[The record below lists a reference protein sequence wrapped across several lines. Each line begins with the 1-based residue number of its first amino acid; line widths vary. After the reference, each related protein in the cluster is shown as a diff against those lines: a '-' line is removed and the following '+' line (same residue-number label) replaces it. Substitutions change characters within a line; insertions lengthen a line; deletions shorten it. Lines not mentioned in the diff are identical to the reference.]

1 MTITQPKQAIFCV
14 LLFLI
19 GTAYLAYESQHFE
32 MDASADT
39 LLVKDNKH
47 YIRTQQAAQK
57 YAPEE
62 FILVAYKP
70 NSEDIYSKDVLNILV
85 ELSQKFKSLERVESV
100 TSITNV
106 PLFAA
111 GEVSL
116 SGDFNAADLSWEN
129 AQYDAQT
136 MRLTLKK
143 HPLYEGLLVN
153 PAHDAV
159 SIQVVFKSNAK
170 IDQLD
175 NQIIDIQSQMLVG
188 QLSQQQQQT
197 LDSLNQQ
204 RQKINQ
210 DIEEQRNKEIK
221 QIREI
226 LVPYQNK
233 GTFYLG
239 GANLLG
245 HQLIKI
251 ISNDLVVF
259 GSAIAVVVSLV
270 LLFLFRSFRF
280 ALLPM
285 LSCAVAV
292 LCTLGL
298 LAILGL
304 KVTVISANVIAL
316 QIILTLAVIIHILVQ
331 YQENSQQTS
340 NISHAELMQKTLKD
354 KVKPCFYA
362 ALTTMI
368 GFASLIFSGIQ
379 PVKSFGY
386 MMVIAMSVSLLVSLV
401 FFPAI
406 CSLVFNDKQRITR
419 HGLIHRCLTGFAA
432 ASNRFSKSF
441 IVLGGVI
448 LVVSA
453 LGALKLSAENS
464 FLNYFDESTEVYQE
478 LTFIDRQFG
487 GSTPFDLIYDLPTSA
502 EKSDLVISAE
512 NAQRVRKLH
521 DVMASEDAI
530 GSVTSIADFLR
541 IAQVVR
547 GKPATEY
554 EITALYNTLDEDLKK
569 QIFNAYFSIED
580 NQIRIS
586 SRVKDST
593 QGLNRER
600 LVADIK
606 GKLADAG
613 IAAENYQLTNLFIL
627 YQDILS
633 RLIQSQINTLGIV
646 YAVMLLVLWLIFRS
660 FRIALIALVPN
671 LITTGAILGF
681 MGFMH
686 IPLDLMTL
694 TIGAIAMGISVDDT
708 IHYIHRYQ
716 HELKTDS
723 QQDLIKKTNQ
733 TVGYALFY
741 TTLVIVLGFFAL
753 FFSDF
758 VPSVLFGLLTGF
770 AMILALL
777 TDICILPAMLKTF
790 IPNNKSVAK
799 V

>member
-1 MTITQPKQAIFCV
+1 MQITQPKMALFIV
-14 LLFLI
+14 LVFFF
-19 GTAYLAYESQHFE
+19 GSVYLGYQSQNFE

-47 YIRTQQAAQK
+47 YIRTQQANQK

-62 FILVAYKP
+62 FILVAFKP
-70 NSEDIYSKDVLNILV
+70 KAEDIYSAEVLNLLV
-85 ELSQKFKSLERVESV
+85 EISNKFKQLGRVKSV
-100 TSITNV
+100 TNITNV

-111 GEVSL
+111 GDISL
-116 SGDFNAADLSWEN
+116 SDSFNADDLSWQN
-129 AQYDAQT
+129 ARYNANT
-136 MRLTLKK
+136 MRLTLQK

-153 PAHDAV
+153 PAHDALSMQIVFKNNPEISKLDKKIV
-159 SIQVVFKSNAK
+159 SIQKKMLTGELSA
-170 IDQLD
+170 DQQNELD
-175 NQIIDIQSQMLVG
+175 ELTEQRKQI
-188 QLSQQQQQT
+188 SQQVDQT
-197 LDSLNQQ
+197 RS
-204 RQKINQ
+204 
-210 DIEEQRNKEIK
+210 EEIR

-226 LVPYQNK
+226 LTPYQDK
-233 GTFYLG
+233 GEFYLG

-245 HQLIKI
+245 HQLLKI
-251 ISNDLVVF
+251 ISSDLVIF
-259 GSAIAVVVSLV
+259 GSAIVIVVTLV
-270 LLFLFRSFRF
+270 LLVLFRSIRF

-292 LCTLGL
+292 ICTLGL

-331 YQENSQQTS
+331 YQENSEQAKDINHAQLMQQT
-340 NISHAELMQKTLKD
+340 LRD
-354 KVKPCFYA
+354 KAKPCFYA

-379 PVKSFGY
+379 PVISFGY
-386 MMVIAMSVSLLVSLV
+386 MMVIAMSVSLLISLV

-406 CSLVFNDKQRITR
+406 CSLVFNDKQKIVR
-419 HGLIHRCLTGFAA
+419 HSLIHAFLTGLAN

-441 IVLGGVI
+441 ILLGVGI
-448 LVVSA
+448 LAVSMI
-453 LGALKLSAENS
+453 GALKLTAENS

-478 LTFIDRQFG
+478 LTYIDQEFG
-487 GSTPFDLIYDLPTSA
+487 GSTPFDLIYDLPEQQA
-502 EKSDLVISAE
+502 KPDLIISAA
-512 NAQRVRKLH
+512 NAQQVQKLH
-521 DVMASEDAI
+521 DIMASDPAI

-554 EITALYNTLDEDLKK
+554 EITALYNTLDDDLKN
-569 QIFNAYFSIED
+569 QIFNAYFSID
-580 NQIRIS
+580 DQQIRIS

-593 QGLNRER
+593 EGLNREQ

-606 GKLADAG
+606 QKLADAG
-613 IAAENYQLTNLFIL
+613 IAAEDYQLTNLFIL

-633 RLIQSQINTLGIV
+633 RLIDSQINTLGLV
-646 YAVMLLVLWLIFRS
+646 YLVMLVVLYLIFRS

-681 MGFMH
+681 MGFME

-716 HELKTDS
+716 HEMKQGS
-723 QQDLIKKTNQ
+723 NDLIKSTNQ

-741 TTLVIVLGFFAL
+741 TTLVIVLGFFSL

-758 VPSVLFGLLTGF
+758 VPSVLFGVLTGF

-777 TDICILPAMLKTF
+777 TDICILPAMLKKF
-790 IPNNKSVAK
+790 VRAK
-799 V
+799 